1 MGRSFIIRTENEK
14 LIQLDELLQTM
25 QNLPEFSINFNQIKI
40 FDKKVYFGFYVPEP
54 ENHNIFV
61 TRLTSGSYMIESR
74 ALEGEAISRQLFLA
88 VTCAIAIL
96 TDGKANS
103 ADGAWHN
110 PDKFYSGQELWE
122 EFCQEE
128 RKISFSSI

>member
-1 MGRSFIIRTENEK
+1 MGRSFIIRTGNEK
-14 LIQLDELLQTM
+14 LIRLDELLQTM

-40 FDKKVYFGFYVPEP
+40 FDKKAYFGFYVPEP

-88 VTCAIAIL
+88 VTCAVAIL